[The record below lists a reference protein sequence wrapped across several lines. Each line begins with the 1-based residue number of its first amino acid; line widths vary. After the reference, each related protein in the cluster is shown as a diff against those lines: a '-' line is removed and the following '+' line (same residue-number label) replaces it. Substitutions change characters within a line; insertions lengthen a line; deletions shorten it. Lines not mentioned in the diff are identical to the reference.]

1 LPPGLIPAGFAL
13 LVPAEGTLAGVLHP
27 FSAEEKPASGTRGES
42 GSCVLDILDTTFAAL
57 FKRRNNIP
65 GRTAMADRPE
75 SDRDTVQRPVL
86 VTGATGYVGG
96 RLVPL
101 LLESGYRVRVM
112 GRSLEKLKCRPW
124 ASNPAVQFARAD
136 MFDRASLEES
146 CRGCRAAYYLV
157 HSMNSSKKDFA
168 EADRKAAR
176 NMAGAASAAGLER
189 IIYLGG
195 LGEEGDLMSEHL
207 RSRNEVAGI
216 LGSTG
221 VPVTFLRAAV
231 ILGSGSASFE
241 MLRYLV
247 DRLPVMTTPRWVD
260 TPCQP
265 IGIRNV
271 LNYLKGC
278 LENAE
283 TTGKT
288 LDIGGPDIVSYRK
301 LMEIY
306 AREAGLRRRLIIPV
320 PLLTPRLSSYW
331 IHLVTPLPSSIA
343 RPLIEGLKTPVVCR
357 ENSIRRMVPQELL
370 TCRDAIRA
378 ALLRTEEHSVY
389 TCWADAGEI
398 FVPEWA
404 QCGDAGYAG
413 GTVFE
418 SGHRVL
424 LKARPGE
431 VWPLIKGLGGTTG
444 WYYGRALWKLRGTL
458 DRLVGGVGFRGG
470 RRDPRELYTG
480 DVVDFWRV
488 MEVEE
493 PRLLRLVAEMKLPG
507 EAVLEFEL
515 TPVGENTLELRQLSR
530 FLPRGFPGLLYWYV
544 FYPWHQVL
552 FKGMLSAMAKRAR
565 APIIRGPERFAPRPR
580 HVCAM
585 PPEK

>member
-1 LPPGLIPAGFAL
+1 MRNGSH
-13 LVPAEGTLAGVLHP
+13 EGTSP
-27 FSAEEKPASGTRGES
+27 K
-42 GSCVLDILDTTFAAL
+42 
-57 FKRRNNIP
+57 
-65 GRTAMADRPE
+65 
-75 SDRDTVQRPVL
+75 PVL

-101 LLESGYRVRVM
+101 LLESGHKVRVT

-136 MFDRASLEES
+136 MFDQASLEES

-157 HSMNSSKKDFA
+157 HSMNSRKKDFA
-168 EADRKAAR
+168 EADRQAAL
-176 NMAGAASAAGLER
+176 NMARAASEAGLER

-195 LGEEGDLMSEHL
+195 LGEEGNLMSEHL
-207 RSRNEVAGI
+207 RSRHEVAGL
-216 LGSTG
+216 LGAEG

-247 DRLPVMTTPRWVD
+247 DRLPIMTTPRWVD

-271 LNYLKGC
+271 LNYLAGC
-278 LENAE
+278 LRSED
-283 TTGKT
+283 TKGKT
-288 LDIGGPDIVSYRK
+288 LDIGGPDIVSYKK

-306 AREAGLRRRLIIPV
+306 AQEAGLKKRLIIPV
-320 PLLTPRLSSYW
+320 PMLTPTLSSYW
-331 IHLVTPLPSSIA
+331 IHLVTPIPSSIA

-357 ENSIRRMVPQELL
+357 ENSIREMIPQELL

-378 ALLRTEEHSVY
+378 ALRRTEEHSVD

-398 FVPEWA
+398 FVPEWSH
-404 QCGDAGYAG
+404 CGDAEYAG

-418 SGHRVL
+418 SGHRML
-424 LKARPGE
+424 LRAGPE
-431 VWPLIKGLGGTTG
+431 DVWPVIKQLGGDNG
-444 WYYGRALWKLRGTL
+444 WHYGRILWKLRGGM
-458 DRLVGGVGFRGG
+458 DRLIGGVGFRGG
-470 RRDPRELYTG
+470 RRDPVELYTG
-480 DVVDFWRV
+480 DTLDFWRV
-488 MEVEE
+488 MEVKE

-507 EAVLEFEL
+507 EATLEFEL
-515 TPVGENTLELRQLSR
+515 IPLEGDILELRQLSR
-530 FLPRGFPGLLYWYV
+530 FLPRGFWGLLYWYF

-552 FKGMLSAMAKRAR
+552 FKGMLSGITKESRAS
-565 APIIRGPERFAPRPR
+565 IIKGPERFSPRLDR
-580 HVCAM
+580 ACSL
-585 PPEK
+585 PPYK

>member
-1 LPPGLIPAGFAL
+1 MMREPI
-13 LVPAEGTLAGVLHP
+13 T
-27 FSAEEKPASGTRGES
+27 
-42 GSCVLDILDTTFAAL
+42 
-57 FKRRNNIP
+57 NI
-65 GRTAMADRPE
+65 RAK
-75 SDRDTVQRPVL
+75 PVL

-101 LLESGYRVRVM
+101 LLESGYKVRVM

-124 ASNPAVQFARAD
+124 ASKPAVEFARAD

-146 CRGCRAAYYLV
+146 CRGCGAGYYLV
-157 HSMNSSKKDFA
+157 HSMNSRKKDFA
-168 EADRKAAR
+168 EADRKAAL

-207 RSRNEVAGI
+207 RSRHEVAGL
-216 LGSTG
+216 LGTAG

-271 LNYLKGC
+271 LNYLAGC
-278 LENAE
+278 LGNQE

-306 AREAGLRRRLIIPV
+306 AQEAGLKQRLIIPV

-331 IHLVTPLPSSIA
+331 IHFVTPIPSSIA

-357 ENSIRRMVPQELL
+357 ENSIRKMIPQELL
-370 TCRDAIRA
+370 TCREAIRA
-378 ALLRTEEHSVY
+378 ALRRTEEHSVH

-398 FVPEWA
+398 FVPEWT
-404 QCGDAGYAG
+404 QCGDADYAG

-418 SGHRVL
+418 SGYRVL
-424 LKARPGE
+424 LRARPEE
-431 VWPLIKGLGGTTG
+431 VWPLIKGLGGDNG
-444 WYYGRALWKLRGTL
+444 WYYGEVLWRLRGAL
-458 DRLVGGVGFRGG
+458 DRLMGGVGFRGG
-470 RRDPRELYTG
+470 RRDPSELYTG
-480 DVVDFWRV
+480 DALDFWRV
-488 MEVEE
+488 MEVKEN
-493 PRLLRLVAEMKLPG
+493 RLLRLVAEMKLPG
-507 EAVLEFEL
+507 EAILEFEL
-515 TPVGENTLELRQLSR
+515 TPIEENVLELRQLSR
-530 FLPRGFPGLLYWYV
+530 FLPRGFWGLLYWYV

-552 FKGMLSAMAKRAR
+552 FKGMLKGMAKRKGS
-565 APIIRGPERFAPRPR
+565 PIIKAPERFAPRLH